1 MNQTIIQEITSLKSQ
16 YKNMNNTYEI
26 SYLTQECG
34 KEITE
39 EYFLK
44 RLKNII
50 NQKWEDVKII
60 DNKKYIKNDLTLIID
75 ITGEMRCITSK
86 MLKYKHINNIG
97 IKLFNERIINCDN
110 FSGSNKYD
118 KVYKQKKMVFTK
130 EGYQMILT
138 IKTDLDKVTTYEIKI
153 VFKSNVNEQKL
164 DMLFKML

>member
-1 MNQTIIQEITSLKSQ
+1 MNNSIIKEITSLKNQ
-16 YKNMNNTYEI
+16 YKDINNTYEI
-26 SYLTQECG
+26 YCLTQESG
-34 KEITE
+34 EEITE

-44 RLKNII
+44 KLKNVI

-60 DNKKYIKNDLTLIID
+60 DNKKYIKRDLTLMID
-75 ITGEMRCITSK
+75 ITGEMKCITRR
-86 MLKYKHINNIG
+86 MLKYKHINNIR
-97 IKLFNERIINCDN
+97 INLFNERKIDCDN

-138 IKTDLDKVTTYEIKI
+138 IKTDLDKITTYEMKI
-153 VFKSNVNEQKL
+153 VFKSNVDEKKL